1 MTLKQLIVATKN
13 NGKAKEFSELFLP
26 YNIKVKSLLDIE
38 PAINIEETGAT
49 FLQNTCLKAEQAS
62 HQLNQHLLEDDSV
75 LVVDDLD
82 GAPGIYSA
90 RYAGEAATD
99 QMNIDKLLLALNNVP
114 DNERTARFI
123 AVIALALK
131 DGPMIYREGI
141 CEGTIAFKQTGN
153 YGFGYDP
160 IFIPKGYEK
169 SMAEL
174 NPETKN
180 NISHR
185 GQALDQLAEW
195 LQENGHL
202 L

>member
-1 MTLKQLIVATKN
+1 MKQLIVATKN
-13 NGKAKEFSELFLP
+13 KGKAKEFSELFLP
-26 YNIKVKSLLDIE
+26 YNIQVKSLLDIE
-38 PAINIEETGAT
+38 PAITIEETGAT
-49 FLQNTCLKAEQAS
+49 FLQNACLKAEQARQ
-62 HQLNQHLLEDDSV
+62 QLNQHVLADDSG
-75 LVVDDLD
+75 LVVDALD

-185 GQALDQLAEW
+185 GQALNQLAEW